1 MKVMDQKISLV
12 ATCCLFGTENGED
25 HLDKPPWSICA
36 SRSSGDVNGVEPVG
50 AGEDSLAGLRVHGLP
65 NISSS
70 RYFFLKI
77 ILLLESIYINREE
90 DKEALKEEAGI
101 NIKTILE
108 NIDDENKKQAS
119 LQETMRYI
127 NVGE

>member
-1 MKVMDQKISLV
+1 MKFMAQKISLA
-12 ATCCLFGTENGED
+12 ATCCLFGTENGEG

-119 LQETMRYI
+119 LQDTMRYI

>member
-1 MKVMDQKISLV
+1 M
-12 ATCCLFGTENGED
+12 
-25 HLDKPPWSICA
+25 P
-36 SRSSGDVNGVEPVG
+36 GVEPVG

-77 ILLLESIYINREE
+77 ILLLESIYINRE

-119 LQETMRYI
+119 LQDTMRYI

>member
-1 MKVMDQKISLV
+1 M
-12 ATCCLFGTENGED
+12 
-25 HLDKPPWSICA
+25 
-36 SRSSGDVNGVEPVG
+36 
-50 AGEDSLAGLRVHGLP
+50 RV
-65 NISSS
+65 
-70 RYFFLKI
+70 K

-119 LQETMRYI
+119 LQDTMRYI
-127 NVGE
+127 NVGK

>member
-1 MKVMDQKISLV
+1 M
-12 ATCCLFGTENGED
+12 
-25 HLDKPPWSICA
+25 P
-36 SRSSGDVNGVEPVG
+36 GVEPVG

-119 LQETMRYI
+119 LQDTMRYI

>member
-1 MKVMDQKISLV
+1 MKFMDQKISLD
-12 ATCCLFGTENGED
+12 ATCCLFGTENRED

-119 LQETMRYI
+119 LQDTMRYI